1 MASLDIQTEMENM
14 GKLTSVYLTPE
25 EEEALRAYCNKHG
38 CTPHSVIKAGLH
50 WILEDIQKSEVV
62 KPAEGEAREEKP
74 SEARKKHSIIE
85 LARVLRE
92 GERKS

>member
-1 MASLDIQTEMENM
+1 M
-14 GKLTSVYLTPE
+14 GKLTSIYLTPE
-25 EEEALRAYCNKHG
+25 EDEALRAYCDKHG

-50 WILEDIQKSEVV
+50 WILEDIQKSEGV

-74 SEARKKHSIIE
+74 SEARKESSIGK
-85 LARVLRE
+85 LARLLRE